1 MANETLQNPFLPE
14 DENQNPDSVMM
25 GVTQMPS
32 DQGISTD
39 LIDTA
44 VIGTGIAAGATV
56 PSMVA
61 SEVDDLV
68 SRIPGERAKLYQQAN
83 IDPETKR
90 IRPGRPVTNISKG
103 QAARSLL
110 GQKLSSMANV
120 LGKVSI
126 PIQLAAPTTMGDGT
140 ISGAIRSR
148 YESGESPEEIAK
160 TFGMDAVR
168 ENLPLSNLRIG
179 AGDSGEEV
187 VQVVSETPTE
197 LPTSTPEA
205 MGDQETPVAPSLPS
219 DVQPGSPQAKFLE
232 EQARLA
238 EAGQELSPA
247 QIAQAEE
254 FARSMGTTF
263 DPETGYSREP
273 FLSAQASRTGTPMPG
288 QTLSQFMR
296 YEDQPEQRTEQ
307 FVDPQGRLRR
317 RMTPTAAALAGLPSG
332 VQPLSPEYTPFEQ
345 AGAMREARLAAQP
358 DFGRAISDRE
368 RRGVQLSQ
376 ADLRDLVQAER
387 PGATVGEQARA
398 LEVQQRAGMGEFET
412 KSPEEEELDRA
423 RKQASIDFMRAQ
435 TAQMTQEPSEAEVA
449 KQELEIK
456 ILEQQYKD
464 AGFAPVAV
472 ETDPQTGAT
481 VQVYRNPEGE
491 ERRLFK
497 TGPRSKTGS
506 DALGTIVGGG
516 PAPAP
521 TFAEYG
527 GVKASDF
534 PGKVIRNEATGEE
547 YTSDG
552 QVFRQTKAAQVK

>member
-1 MANETLQNPFLPE
+1 MNVAGYGLGGLAVADMVRQATAGRQGFDLIGQPRSTGTLPRITGP
-14 DENQNPDSVMM
+14 
-25 GVTQMPS
+25 VTQP
-32 DQGISTD
+32 TF
-39 LIDTA
+39 T
-44 VIGTGIAAGATV
+44 GTT
-56 PSMVA
+56 P
-61 SEVDDLV
+61 
-68 SRIPGERAKLYQQAN
+68 P
-83 IDPETKR
+83 P
-90 IRPGRPVTNISKG
+90 RPVTGTQIVPTG
-103 QAARSLL
+103 QPPA
-110 GQKLSSMANV
+110 
-120 LGKVSI
+120 
-126 PIQLAAPTTMGDGT
+126 TTGPKT
-140 ISGAIRSR
+140 ISGTARTIGKRGSTQLAKKLAAQRALAATPTAAAIYGIEEAPKLFGSEKSTSEIITEKIMTTPEMR
-148 YESGESPEEIAK
+148 ESAAGYAALGADLPGLGPVNEVPQEQAQE
-160 TFGMDAVR
+160 DAV
-168 ENLPLSNLRIG
+168 
-179 AGDSGEEV
+179 
-187 VQVVSETPTE
+187 
-197 LPTSTPEA
+197 
-205 MGDQETPVAPSLPS
+205 ETPVAPSLPS
-219 DVQPGSPQAKFLE
+219 DVQPGSPQARFLE

-317 RMTPTAAALAGLPSG
+317 RMTPTAAALAGLPAG

-368 RRGVQLSQ
+368 RRGGQLSQ

-398 LEVQQRAGMGEFET
+398 LEIQQRAGMGEFET

-435 TAQMTQEPSEAEVA
+435 IAQMTQEPTEAEIA

-497 TGPRSKTGS
+497 TGPRSGTRPS
-506 DALGTIVGGG
+506 TDAFGTIVGGG
-516 PAPAP
+516 PAQPSTVRGGGPAP
-521 TFAEYG
+521 IPTIT
-527 GVKASDF
+527 SQ
-534 PGKVIRNEATGEE
+534 EE
-547 YTSDG
+547 YDNLEKGAQYLDSQG
-552 QVFRQTKAAQVK
+552 RLATKKS